1 MNYLSLDGD
10 WTLRHADEKAP
21 DRFPSDGVRAV
32 VPGCVHTDLLREGII
47 DDPYYRDN
55 ELAQMWVG
63 ETGWLYSRTF
73 RVDSE
78 FLSHERVE
86 LVCEGLDTLAEI
98 TVNGRSLG
106 RVENAFRTWRFDVAS
121 VVSPGENTIEIR
133 FDAPVPEAARRSEQ
147 EFYWHTGIG
156 AERLLGVN
164 HLRKSQCNFGW
175 DWGPRCATSG
185 IWRPIRL
192 VAFDGGR
199 IADLRVA
206 QDSLTDDAA
215 ELTVHVTSDLAAA
228 AANAGGR
235 RTGTR
240 SGAGASERR
249 ASDRASGD
257 TTPSAVRVRAQLDG
271 ADVAVGTASL
281 ADGAAEVA
289 LHIAEPKRWWPNGA
303 GEQTMYTVACDLLDE
318 QGQVLDRH
326 EKRIGLRS
334 VRLVREPD
342 EWGESFH
349 FEVNGR
355 PVFAKGA
362 NWIPADTFVTRVSVE
377 HYRRLLQSAAD
388 AHMNMLRVWG
398 GGIYE
403 EDFFYDLC
411 DELGLLVWQDFMF
424 ACAAY
429 PTGDEF
435 LANITA
441 EAEEQI
447 RRLRHHPSVALWCGN
462 NELEQIHPCIGDG
475 EDARAGGAM
484 TWEAYVHLF
493 DELLAGCV
501 AELDPE
507 RDYWP
512 SSPHTPGAKRGD
524 ANDPNAG
531 DAHLW
536 MVWHGR
542 QPFEAYRECEHRF
555 NSEFGFQS
563 FPEPEAVAKYA
574 GPGERNITSRI
585 MEHHQRSP
593 IGNDAIVQYML
604 EWFQLPSR
612 EDMVLWTS
620 QILQGLAVT
629 YGVEHWR
636 RSAPRGMGTIYWQLN
651 DCWPV
656 ASWSSI
662 DWEGRWKAL
671 HYLAVR
677 AYAPLLLSTIVDDE
691 AGTITLY
698 VTSDE
703 PQPCRADVQWKMW
716 TVDGECIALGEEDV
730 DIPAAGT
737 VEVVSLEFDE
747 QIEQL
752 GAHSLILLGTLTRDG
767 RVESDAMASFLRP
780 KHLDLRDPQLRVQ
793 RQPMEGDIADAA
805 GYRETWTIEAD
816 KPALWVWPDV
826 PGSDLRY
833 SDRFFHLEP
842 GTPRS
847 VVVGARTAEAA
858 AREEWRKAVG
868 RVYSLFDTYRV
879 DRG

>member
-10 WTLRHADEKAP
+10 WTLRPAD
-21 DRFPSDGVRAV
+21 DGGNPEIPADGMRAV
-32 VPGCVHTDLLREGII
+32 VPGCVHTDLLRERII
-47 DDPYYRDN
+47 EDPYYRDN
-55 ELAQMWVG
+55 ELSQMWIG
-63 ETGWLYSRTF
+63 ETDWLFTRTF

-78 FLSHERVE
+78 LLAHERVE
-86 LVCEGLDTLAEI
+86 LVCEGLDTLAEV
-98 TVNGRSLG
+98 TVNGRTLG
-106 RVENAFRTWRFDVAS
+106 RVENAFRTWRFDVSS
-121 VVSPGENTIEIR
+121 VLVAGENTIEIR
-133 FDAPVPEAARRSEQ
+133 FDAPVPEAARRSES

-185 IWRPIRL
+185 IWRPIRI
-192 VAFDGGR
+192 VAFNGGR
-199 IADLRVA
+199 LTDLRVV
-206 QDSLTDDAA
+206 QESLSDEAA
-215 ELTVHVTSDLAAA
+215 ELTVHVTSEL
-228 AANAGGR
+228 AGG
-235 RTGTR
+235 GSR
-240 SGAGASERR
+240 SNDGI
-249 ASDRASGD
+249 
-257 TTPSAVRVRAQLDG
+257 PSTVRVRAQLDG
-271 ADVAVGTASL
+271 GDVAVGTA
-281 ADGAAEVA
+281 AIAGAAANVS
-289 LHIAEPKRWWPNGA
+289 LHIVEPELWWPNGS
-303 GEQTMYTVACDLLDE
+303 GEQKMYTISCDLLDG
-318 QGQVLDRH
+318 QGQVLDRL
-326 EKRIGLRS
+326 EKRIGLRT
-334 VRLVREPD
+334 VRLVRESD
-342 EWGESFH
+342 EWGESFY

-362 NWIPADTFVTRVSVE
+362 NWIPADTFVTRVSIE

-388 AHMNMLRVWG
+388 ANMNMLRVWG

-411 DELGLLVWQDFMF
+411 DELGLLVWHDFMF

-429 PTGDEF
+429 PTHEEF
-435 LANITA
+435 LENIKE
-441 EAEEQI
+441 EADEQI
-447 RRLRHHPSVALWCGN
+447 RRLRHHPSLALWCGN

-475 EDARAGGAM
+475 DEARAGGAM
-484 TWEAYVHLF
+484 TWEAYTHLF
-493 DELLAGCV
+493 DELLAGRV
-501 AELDPE
+501 AELDAG
-507 RDYWP
+507 RAYWP

-524 ANDPNAG
+524 ANDPNSG

-563 FPEPEAVAKYA
+563 FPEPAAVAKYA
-574 GPGERNITSRI
+574 APGERNITSRI

-593 IGNDAIVQYML
+593 IGNDTIVQYML
-604 EWFQLPSR
+604 EWFQLPAR

-671 HYLAVR
+671 HYMAVR

-703 PQPCRADVQWKMW
+703 PQPCRTDVQWKMW
-716 TVDGECIALGEEDV
+716 TVDGECIALGVEDIDV
-730 DIPAAGT
+730 PAAGT

-752 GAHSLILLGTLTRDG
+752 GAHSLIFFGTLTRDG
-767 RVESDAMASFLRP
+767 HIESDAMATFLRP
-780 KHLDLRDPQLRVQ
+780 KHLDLRDPGLRVQ
-793 RQPMEGDIADAA
+793 RLPEKSGAADAA

-816 KPALWVWPDV
+816 KPALWVWPDL
-826 PGSDLRY
+826 PGYDLRY

-858 AREEWRKAVG
+858 TYGDWRKAVG
-868 RVYSLFDTYRV
+868 RVYSLFDTYGV